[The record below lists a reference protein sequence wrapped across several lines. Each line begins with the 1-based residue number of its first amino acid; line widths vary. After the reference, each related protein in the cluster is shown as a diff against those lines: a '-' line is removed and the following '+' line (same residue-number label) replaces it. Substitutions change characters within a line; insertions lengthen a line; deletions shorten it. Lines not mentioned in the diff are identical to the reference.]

1 MKLLTHEEEIDQEE
15 MDWTSHLGELRR
27 RFFWSFIVFALS
39 FGVGFYFREEVYNY
53 VANDVPFQLTVLSP
67 FDIIWVYVI
76 IGTIVGFLI
85 TIPFLALQLWLFIK
99 PGLTKHEARVSL
111 LYVPA
116 IFILFALGLGFGYFI
131 IKDLVLNFLLGLS
144 DGVVNEMFTVNKY
157 FRFIMQITVP
167 FAFFFE
173 VPLVAMFLTS
183 LGVLTPDYMKRTR
196 KYAYLILI
204 VLGTMLSPPDFIL
217 QLIVAAPLILLYEL
231 AIMTSRIVYKRRLEK
246 LAAIQ
251 DQLDNE

>member
-1 MKLLTHEEEIDQEE
+1 MAKEEQSNQQE
-15 MDWTSHLGELRR
+15 MDWTGHLGELRR

-39 FGVGFYFREEVYNY
+39 FGVGFYFRQEVYLY
-53 VANDVPFQLTVLSP
+53 VANDVPFQLSVLSP

-76 IGTIVGFLI
+76 IGTIVGLLV
-85 TIPFLALQLWLFIK
+85 TIPFLAFQLWLFIK

-111 LYVPA
+111 LYVPS

-144 DGVVNEMFTVNKY
+144 DGIVNEMFTVNKY

-183 LGVLTPDYMKRTR
+183 LGVISPQFMKKTR
-196 KYAYLILI
+196 KYAYLILVI
-204 VLGTMLSPPDFIL
+204 LGTMLSPPDFIL
-217 QLIVAAPLILLYEL
+217 QLIVAAPLIVLYEL
-231 AIMTSRIVYKRRLEK
+231 AIIMSGFVYKRRMKK
-246 LAAIQ
+246 LVALQKSIEE
-251 DQLDNE
+251 DD

>member
-1 MKLLTHEEEIDQEE
+1 MTHEEEIDQQE
-15 MDWTSHLGELRR
+15 MDWTGHLGELRR

-76 IGTIVGFLI
+76 IGTIVGFLV

-173 VPLVAMFLTS
+173 VPLIAMFLTS

-196 KYAYLILI
+196 KYAYLILVI
-204 VLGTMLSPPDFIL
+204 LGTMLSPPDFIL

-231 AIMTSRIVYKRRLEK
+231 AIMTSGIVYKRRLKK

>member
-1 MKLLTHEEEIDQEE
+1 MTHEEEIDQEE